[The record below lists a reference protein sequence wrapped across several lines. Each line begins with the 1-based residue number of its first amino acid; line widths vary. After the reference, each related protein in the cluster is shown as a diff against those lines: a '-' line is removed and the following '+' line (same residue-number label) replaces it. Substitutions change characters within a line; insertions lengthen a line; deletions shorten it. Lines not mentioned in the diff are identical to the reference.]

1 MANEFIIKNGFFS
14 NGNSQIT
21 GSLNVS
27 GIIFGTLSS
36 SAQIAND
43 ISGSFTEASGGFSS
57 RITANTV
64 ITTKTLLSS
73 SAQIA
78 NDISG
83 SFTEASGGFSS
94 RITTLETTPGGIFI
108 TTGSSE
114 NTTNNVEITGSLKV
128 TNTVSASFIGNGSAL
143 TGIVAVAGPAGPN
156 SSIQFNDSGV
166 TSGSSQFIFNKS
178 NGHVTAVLFSGSG
191 AGLTDVPADVERFY
205 LERIETINNP
215 TSSYIEYFSKPQNST
230 EIENTASVSGGTYFL
245 ECSVLCRNTSLG
257 GRVFINPK
265 IDSTNVF
272 SKPFAREPKSSE
284 DIFYVCISKRITLSA
299 GDRVVQLQLANSGSG
314 TARIFEANIQLTKV

>member
-83 SFTEASGGFSS
+83 SFTEVSGGFSS

-156 SSIQFNDSGV
+156 SSIQFNDSGA

-215 TSSYIEYFSKPQNST
+215 TSSYI
-230 EIENTASVSGGTYFL
+230 
-245 ECSVLCRNTSLG
+245 
-257 GRVFINPK
+257 
-265 IDSTNVF
+265 
-272 SKPFAREPKSSE
+272 
-284 DIFYVCISKRITLSA
+284 
-299 GDRVVQLQLANSGSG
+299 
-314 TARIFEANIQLTKV
+314 